1 MLKNIFL
8 VGALFLGQFAFAQQ
22 YKTAI
27 GVRGDWS
34 NLKNDLAQLS
44 LKHFLNDRNALEV
57 NLGFGERYVWSEF
70 NHHINQPLNKEL
82 DWYLGYGMN
91 LGYWNTNYDNRY
103 DAAER
108 SGFWWGFGG
117 LLGLE
122 FTTKVFPLNFAL
134 DAGPA
139 VSLLPT
145 PKVGVKM
152 GFAARYAIR

>member
-1 MLKNIFL
+1 MLRSFL
-8 VGALFLGQFAFAQQ
+8 LAPAILLGYFTFSQQ

-34 NLKNDLAQLS
+34 NLKTDLAQLS
-44 LKHFLNDRNALEV
+44 VKHFFDHRNALEV
-57 NLGFGERYVWSEF
+57 NLGFGERYLWTEA
-70 NHHINQPLNKEL
+70 NHHINFMINNDL
-82 DWYLGYGMN
+82 DWYAGYGMN
-91 LGYWNTNYDNRY
+91 LGYWNTNYDQRY
-103 DAAER
+103 NPSER

-122 FTTKVFPLNFAL
+122 FTTTVFPLNFAL